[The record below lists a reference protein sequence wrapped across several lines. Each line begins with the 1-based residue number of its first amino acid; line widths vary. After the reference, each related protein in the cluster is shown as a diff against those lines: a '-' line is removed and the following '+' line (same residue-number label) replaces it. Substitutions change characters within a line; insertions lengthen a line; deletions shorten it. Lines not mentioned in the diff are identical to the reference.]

1 MSEKGLDI
9 KKMLKI
15 VDLRKKGIFVTT
27 QEEGE
32 ENKQLLEDAYIID
45 SHKIMFVSN
54 GVEIKTIHISDL
66 DSFPKELLIGLIE
79 GLV

>member
-9 KKMLKI
+9 KQMLKI

>member
-9 KKMLKI
+9 KQMLKI
-15 VDLRKKGIFVTT
+15 VDLRKKGIFVTS

-32 ENKQLLEDAYIID
+32 ETKQLLEDAYIID

-66 DSFPKELLIGLIE
+66 DSFPKGVLIGLIE